1 MKHTGSWSGRRGQRL
16 DSLKNDNH
24 KHKICDIQINMYPLI
39 LHIETSTELCSVAL
53 SHGNRCLSV
62 RENSEGRNHATML
75 TPFIDDLLNESNVS
89 THQLDAITV
98 SSGPGSYTGLRI
110 GLSTAK
116 GLCYGGNIPLI
127 AISTLQTMSLG
138 FVQQHNVP
146 ASTLLC
152 PMIDARRMEVYTA
165 LYDKDG
171 RQVKNISAEIITEQ
185 SFALWLETYQIFFFG
200 NGAAKC
206 RTTLTHP
213 NAVIPEDF
221 VHSARYMIQPA
232 LQAYSEKQFEDTA
245 YFEPFYLKD
254 FIAGPKKKVNQ

>member
-1 MKHTGSWSGRRGQRL
+1 MDNNYGYSMRL
-16 DSLKNDNH
+16 QYLCGLHCNMLS
-24 KHKICDIQINMYPLI
+24 MYPLI

-53 SHGNRCLSV
+53 SRGNRCIAV
-62 RENSEGRNHATML
+62 KENSEGRNHATML
-75 TPFIDDLLNESNVS
+75 TPFIDYLLNKNNISVG
-89 THQLDAITV
+89 QLDAVAV

-127 AISTLQTMSLG
+127 SISTLQSMSIG
-138 FVQQHNVP
+138 VTRQHDIPTSALV
-146 ASTLLC
+146 C

-171 RQVKNISAEIITEQ
+171 RQVEQVSAEIITEQ
-185 SFALWLETYQIFFFG
+185 SFVQWLDRHQIYFFG

-206 RTTLTHP
+206 RTIITHP
-213 NAVIPEDF
+213 NAVFPEGF
-221 VHSARYMIQPA
+221 AHSASYMIPLA
-232 LQAYSEKQFEDTA
+232 LQAYHEKRFEDVA

-254 FIAGPKKKVNQ
+254 FIAGPKKGVRNGD